1 MNFYELTYILSP
13 NLNERKIKDL
23 EEKIISF
30 IQEKNGTLAENR
42 AAKTG
47 IMRKNFTEIFQRLN
61 TLSFYLEPAEIAN
74 LESTIKAEG
83 SISRYIILKKNLMKG
98 KKLKERSRTM
108 RKIEKRIEPLPAEK
122 ADLGEIEKK
131 LEEILE

>member
-13 NLNERKIKDL
+13 DFDEKEAKDL

-30 IQEKNGTLAENR
+30 IQEKKGTLIENR

-47 IMRKNFTEIFQRLN
+47 IIRKNFPGPLQRLN
-61 TLSFYLEPAEIAN
+61 TLNFYLEPAGIDSF
-74 LESTIKAEG
+74 ESKIKSES
-83 SISRYIILKKNLMKG
+83 SISRYIILKKKLMKEM
-98 KKLKERSRTM
+98 KSKERPRTI
-108 RKIEKRIEPLPAEK
+108 RKIEKKIEPLPVGK